1 MGIFQEPRTE
11 VTSIE
16 LPNGELI
23 NVEVNQTG
31 REDVSFGPKSFSG
44 VTKELENIVKAM
56 LVPLQRVQP
65 DKATI
70 KFGIQ
75 LRIDSGR
82 VEAVVTKGINAA
94 NFEITMEWNRD
105 RSTEP

>member
-1 MGIFQEPRTE
+1 MGILEPRTE

-23 NVEVNQTG
+23 NVEVTQTG
-31 REDVSFGPKSFSG
+31 RADVSFGPKSFSG
-44 VTKELENIVKAM
+44 ISEALENIVQSM
-56 LVPLQRVQP
+56 LVPLQKAKP

-75 LRIDSGR
+75 FRVDSGR
-82 VEAVVTKGINAA
+82 VEAFVTKGINAA
-94 NFEITMEWNRD
+94 NFEITMEWERD
-105 RSTEP
+105 RSSKP